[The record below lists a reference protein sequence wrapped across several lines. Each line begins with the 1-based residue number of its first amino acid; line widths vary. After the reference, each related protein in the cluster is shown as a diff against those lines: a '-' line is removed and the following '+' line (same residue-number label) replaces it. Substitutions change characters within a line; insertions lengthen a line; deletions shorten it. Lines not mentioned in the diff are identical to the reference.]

1 MPYPFVEPEVA
12 SVVLLV
18 DGACPFGPFIF
29 EDVEPVAVSEPV
41 ELDDAATLDV
51 DPEVVSVVVDC
62 DAVVVSEVVVSVV
75 VSVVASGVAVA
86 AVVAD
91 ALGVAVAAAVAVGVA
106 VDVVDAAVDVH
117 PVISSNT
124 LSAAAAFH
132 LLLSIFV
139 SSFMQLQD
147 IGER

>member
-12 SVVLLV
+12 SVVLLD

-41 ELDDAATLDV
+41 ELDDAAALDV

-62 DAVVVSEVVVSVV
+62 DAVVVSEVV

>member
-1 MPYPFVEPEVA
+1 M
-12 SVVLLV
+12 LD

-62 DAVVVSEVVVSVV
+62 DAVVVSEVV

>member
-12 SVVLLV
+12 SVVLLD

-75 VSVVASGVAVA
+75 ASGVAVA

-106 VDVVDAAVDVH
+106 VDVVYAAVDVH

>member
-1 MPYPFVEPEVA
+1 LPYPFVEPEVA
-12 SVVLLV
+12 SVVLLD

-62 DAVVVSEVVVSVV
+62 DAVVVSEVV

>member
-12 SVVLLV
+12 SVVLLD

-29 EDVEPVAVSEPV
+29 EDVEPVDVSEPV

-75 VSVVASGVAVA
+75 AS
-86 AVVAD
+86 
-91 ALGVAVAAAVAVGVA
+91 GVAVAAAVAVGVA

>member
-12 SVVLLV
+12 SVVLLD

-29 EDVEPVAVSEPV
+29 EDVEPLAVSEPV

-75 VSVVASGVAVA
+75 AS
-86 AVVAD
+86 
-91 ALGVAVAAAVAVGVA
+91 GVAVAAAVAVGVA

>member
-12 SVVLLV
+12 SVVLLD

-62 DAVVVSEVVVSVV
+62 DAVVVSEVV

>member
-12 SVVLLV
+12 SVVLLD

-41 ELDDAATLDV
+41 ELDDAAALDV

-75 VSVVASGVAVA
+75 VITTFILTAVFIVVNPIV
-86 AVVAD
+86 
-91 ALGVAVAAAVAVGVA
+91 L
-106 VDVVDAAVDVH
+106 
-117 PVISSNT
+117 
-124 LSAAAAFH
+124 
-132 LLLSIFV
+132 
-139 SSFMQLQD
+139 
-147 IGER
+147 

>member
-12 SVVLLV
+12 SVVLLD

-41 ELDDAATLDV
+41 ELDDAAALDV

-75 VSVVASGVAVA
+75 AS
-86 AVVAD
+86 
-91 ALGVAVAAAVAVGVA
+91 GVAVAAAVAVGVA

>member
-12 SVVLLV
+12 SVVLLD

-29 EDVEPVAVSEPV
+29 EDVEPVDVSEPV

-75 VSVVASGVAVA
+75 ASGVAVA

-106 VDVVDAAVDVH
+106 VDVVYAAVDVH